1 MICVSIGYKNSDEV
15 IEILEKVDFA
25 EIRFD
30 LCDIPIEHLGIVF
43 STGKRIIVTY
53 RQKKGIADDLR
64 IEYLAKSIEL
74 GAEYIDLSP
83 DTDIIFVGELINKAK
98 EKGCRVILSHHDFEK
113 VPGFDE
119 IITVIKNYLLFEP
132 DIIKLAFKPRKISE
146 NDVFKEIYNYYNRLK
161 TQTKLICFGLG
172 ETARQSRLE
181 SLKQGAPFL
190 YAFPDGEIETAEGQY
205 SYSEAKKMINLNI
218 KEK

>member
-1 MICVSIGYKNSDEV
+1 MICVSIGYKNTDRV
-15 IEILEKVDFA
+15 IEILEEVDFA

-30 LCDIPIEHLGIVF
+30 LCDIPIGHLGIVF
-43 STGKRIIVTY
+43 STGRQLIATF
-53 RQKKGIADDLR
+53 RQKNGIPDDLR

-119 IITVIKNYLLFEP
+119 IKTVIKNYLLLEP
-132 DIIKLAFKPRKISE
+132 DIIKLAFKPQNISE
-146 NDVFKEIYNYYNRLK
+146 NDVFKEIYNYYNNLK
-161 TQTKLICFGLG
+161 TNTKLICFGLG
-172 ETARQSRLE
+172 KAATQTRFE
-181 SLKQGAPFL
+181 SLKLGAPFL
-190 YAFPDGEIETAEGQY
+190 YAYPDGEIETAEGQN
-205 SYSEAKKMINLNI
+205 SYSEAKKLINLNI
-218 KEK
+218 